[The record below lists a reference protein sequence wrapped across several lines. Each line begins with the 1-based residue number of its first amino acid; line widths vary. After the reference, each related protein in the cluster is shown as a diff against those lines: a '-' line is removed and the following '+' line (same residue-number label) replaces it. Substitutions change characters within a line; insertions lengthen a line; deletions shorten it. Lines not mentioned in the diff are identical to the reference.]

1 MIHITHSTLSHLE
14 GLTALDGHL
23 NQAQMERKI
32 SAAEVIHAE
41 QDSIIVGILR
51 YSLFWDELPFM
62 NLIRIAEQHQRQGVG
77 RSLVATWEQNMA
89 RVGYKCVLTSTQA
102 DEQAQHFYRRLG
114 YTDIGGFVMPSEPL
128 EIILHKPI
136 A

>member
-1 MIHITHSTLSHLE
+1 
-14 GLTALDGHL
+14 
-23 NQAQMERKI
+23 MERKI

-41 QDSIIVGILR
+41 QGSTIIGILR

-77 RSLVATWEQNMA
+77 KSLVATWEQNMA
-89 RVGYKCVLTSTQA
+89 RVGHKCVLTSTQA